1 MTPFGVRLRA
11 AMTEL
16 GPLCVG
22 IDPHDELLDA
32 WGLPRSVDGVKAFA
46 ATCVEAFTGVA
57 AVVKP
62 QSAFFE
68 RYGAAGVAVL
78 EGTLAG
84 LREAGTL
91 SILDAKRGD
100 IGTTMAAYAQAFLG
114 EESVGRA
121 DALTVSPYLGYGSL
135 RPALDLAEQTG
146 RGLFVLALT
155 SNPEGPSVQHAR
167 TDSGSVAGSI
177 VAGVTASNAAARAR
191 GELGSIGMVVGATVG
206 SAAADLSL
214 DLLAANGPLLAP
226 GLGAQ
231 GAAAEDVRR
240 VFGTALPNV
249 LASSSREVLRAGP
262 SVVALRAA
270 TLRHADALR
279 QITSG

>member
-1 MTPFGVRLRA
+1 M
-11 AMTEL
+11 
-16 GPLCVG
+16 
-22 IDPHDELLDA
+22 
-32 WGLPRSVDGVKAFA
+32 KAFA
-46 ATCVEAFTGVA
+46 ATCVEAFAGVA

-78 EGTLAG
+78 EDTLAG

-114 EESVGRA
+114 EESVGRT

-155 SNPEGPSVQHAR
+155 SNPEGPSAAR
-167 TDSGSVAGSI
+167 EDRQRRVAGSI
-177 VAGVTASNAAARAR
+177 VAGVTASNAAARAL
-191 GELGSIGMVVGATVG
+191 GELGSVGMVVGATVG
-206 SAAADLSL
+206 SAVADLSL
-214 DLLAANGPLLAP
+214 DLLAANAPLLAP
-226 GLGAQ
+226 GSVPKGRRPRTSDGSSGRLCRTCWPAP
-231 GAAAEDVRR
+231 AARSSGPDRR
-240 VFGTALPNV
+240 WWRCARRRCDT
-249 LASSSREVLRAGP
+249 RTR
-262 SVVALRAA
+262 
-270 TLRHADALR
+270 
-279 QITSG
+279 